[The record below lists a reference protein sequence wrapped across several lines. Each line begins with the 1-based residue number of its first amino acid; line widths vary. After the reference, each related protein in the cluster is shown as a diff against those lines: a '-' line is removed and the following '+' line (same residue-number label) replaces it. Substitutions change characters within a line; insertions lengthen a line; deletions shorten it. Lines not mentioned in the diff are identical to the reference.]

1 MWVSPYAML
10 VYQSDLMLFLGWGVW
25 ENVAFITL
33 YKTKIV
39 IMRKIECLRSEV
51 YLVDSMPFIILQ
63 IIQ

>member
-1 MWVSPYAML
+1 MRG
-10 VYQSDLMLFLGWGVW
+10 LG

>member
-1 MWVSPYAML
+1 MWVSPYAVL

-51 YLVDSMPFIILQ
+51 YLVDSIPFIILQ

>member
-1 MWVSPYAML
+1 MWVSPYAVL

>member
-1 MWVSPYAML
+1 MWVSPYAVL
-10 VYQSDLMLFLGWGVW
+10 VYQSDLMLFLGWGVG